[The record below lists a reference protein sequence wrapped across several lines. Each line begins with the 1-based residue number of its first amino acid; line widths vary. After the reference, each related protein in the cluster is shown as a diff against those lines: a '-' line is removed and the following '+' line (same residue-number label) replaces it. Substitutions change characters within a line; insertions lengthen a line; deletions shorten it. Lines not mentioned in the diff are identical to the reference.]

1 MTEKQK
7 INIVREIFE
16 WIAYFASAAI
26 IASLLQSQLFALTT
40 VHQSSMQNTLFEGH
54 MLIMNKVSYYFT
66 EPKKG
71 DIIVFLNGENT
82 EGFINKYQIFIKDV
96 QLRFRNS
103 YRMNRLIKRVIAVP
117 GDTIDIRDGNVY
129 INGEVIEEPYIKGVT
144 MPMSDNYPLSLKDGE
159 YFVMGDNRENSSD
172 SRSFGPIKRENIE
185 GRAMFRVFPFTKIGR
200 P

>member
-1 MTEKQK
+1 MAGEQK
-7 INIVREIFE
+7 INIVREVLE
-16 WIAYFASAAI
+16 WIAYFASAVI

-40 VHQSSMQNTLFEGH
+40 VHQSSMQDTLFEGH

-82 EGFINKYQIFIKDV
+82 KGFINRYRIFIKDV
-96 QLRFRNS
+96 RLRFQKS
-103 YRMNRLIKRVIAVP
+103 YRTNRLIKRVIAVP
-117 GDTIDIRDGNVY
+117 GDTVDICDGKVY
-129 INGEVIEEPYIKGVT
+129 INGEIIEEPYVKGIT
-144 MPMSDNYPLSLKDGE
+144 PPMGSNYPITLKDGE
-159 YFVMGDNRENSSD
+159 FFVMGDNRENSSD

-185 GRAMFRVFPFTKIGR
+185 GRAMFRIYPFTKIGR

>member
-1 MTEKQK
+1 MTGEQK
-7 INIVREIFE
+7 TNIVKEVFE
-16 WIAYFASAAI
+16 WIAYFASAVI

-82 EGFINKYQIFIKDV
+82 EGFINRYRIFIKDV
-96 QLRFRNS
+96 RLRFQKS
-103 YRMNRLIKRVIAVP
+103 YRTNRLIKRVIAAP
-117 GDTIDIRDGNVY
+117 GDTIDIRDGKVY
-129 INGEVIEEPYIKGVT
+129 INGEAIDEPYVNGVT
-144 MPMSDNYPLSLKDGE
+144 PSMSNNYPLTLKDGE
-159 YFVMGDNRENSSD
+159 FFVMGDNRENSSD

-185 GRAMFRVFPFTKIGR
+185 GRAMFRIYPFTKIGR